1 MRNPIKKIKSSSFKK
16 IQAIILVAA
25 LLVTVF
31 SVDTSAAS
39 SSNSITKKISSGKTV
54 TISESE
60 IYKKTK
66 DYVYLKYT
74 ATKNGY
80 VRLKFSNATS
90 SQSSVNGY
98 VWITN
103 KSKKSLSY
111 TEYFCTNA
119 STKVNYKYVYY
130 GVTKGTTYYF
140 KVKTNDAVKVTLKQY
155 TVKDSS
161 GSKQSKATTIKAG
174 KTKKGYIAAEDSSS
188 DYYKIVLTK
197 AQKIKLTFKGYTNN
211 KLQLSIYKITSG
223 KKVSQSSAI
232 YLRYTTTD
240 HSVSA
245 KTKKLSAGTYYIVV
259 SAGTKSSG
267 YYSLSWKKVS

>member
-1 MRNPIKKIKSSSFKK
+1 MRNPIKKIKISSFKK
-16 IQAIILVAA
+16 VQALILVAA
-25 LLVTVF
+25 LLVTVL

-39 SSNSITKKISSGKTV
+39 SSKNITKKISSGKTV

-60 IYKKTK
+60 TYQKTK
-66 DYVYLKYT
+66 GYVYLKYT

-90 SQSSVNGY
+90 SQSSVNGN

-103 KSKKSLSY
+103 KKKKELSNY
-111 TEYFCTNA
+111 EYFKTGT
-119 STKVNYKYVYY
+119 STSTNYKYVYY

-140 KVKTNDAVKVTLKQY
+140 KIKVKSAVKVTLKQY

-161 GSKQSKATTIKAG
+161 GSKQSNATKIKAG

-211 KLQLSIYKITSG
+211 KLQG
-223 KKVSQSSAI
+223 
-232 YLRYTTTD
+232 
-240 HSVSA
+240 
-245 KTKKLSAGTYYIVV
+245 
-259 SAGTKSSG
+259 
-267 YYSLSWKKVS
+267 